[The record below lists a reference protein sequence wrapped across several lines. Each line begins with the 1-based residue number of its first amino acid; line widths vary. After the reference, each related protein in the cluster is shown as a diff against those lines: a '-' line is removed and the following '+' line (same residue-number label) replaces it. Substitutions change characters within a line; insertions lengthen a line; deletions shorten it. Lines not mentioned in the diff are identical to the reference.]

1 MRKIERA
8 VSVILIGLVL
18 LPLGSTA
25 QTAEEIVASHIK
37 AIGADKNQQEIK
49 TMIATGLSEFE
60 SNSPVVKGGG
70 KAIVVSNPA
79 NLFWVISLNSKEYPF
94 EKIGYFSGKAN
105 LPFVNAGIRSLL
117 GVFLKEHEALLSE
130 GLFGGAMTLRW
141 KLLDKDTRKSKMKL
155 AGNRKVNDRKAFI
168 LEYLT
173 GGSEDFKIRIFI
185 DAENYNHLRT
195 EYSREVNIASP
206 TFGRQNQLA
215 NARVTLTEEFSDF
228 KTVENMTL
236 PYRYRVTFTS
246 NSNTSVNTN
255 IWGIRVAQYFFNRP
269 LTDDFFTFEP
279 KTD

>member
-1 MRKIERA
+1 MRKIEKA
-8 VSVILIGLVL
+8 LMGALVGLML
-18 LPLGSTA
+18 LPLGMAA
-25 QTAEEIVASHIK
+25 QTAEEIVASHVK
-37 AIGADKNQQEIK
+37 AIGVGKNQDGIK
-49 TMIATGLSEFE
+49 TLIATGLSEFE

-70 KAIVVSNPA
+70 KAIVVSNPE

-94 EKIGYFSGKAN
+94 EKVGYFSGKAN
-105 LPFVNAGIRSLL
+105 LPFVNAGNRSLL
-117 GVFLKEHEALLSE
+117 GVFLKEHDALLSE

-141 KLLDKDTRKSKMKL
+141 KLLGGETRKSKMKL
-155 AGNRKVNDRKAFI
+155 AGNRKVDDRKAFM

-185 DAENYNHLRT
+185 DLRT

-206 TFGRQNQLA
+206 TFGRQNQIA
-215 NARVTLTEEFSDF
+215 NARLTLTEEFGDF

-246 NSNTSVNTN
+246 NSNTSINTN